1 MTDKATQAAAKRMAQ
16 ETFAKASKTT
26 RTVRQIIEADGLTTD
41 SLVGFHFID
50 DELVL
55 KVVSYAK
62 DWYTSET
69 ADGVQQ
75 KDRANTILDCEFA
88 TENEWKLQAASQDG
102 DDDEEEGRKHSQA
115 EQLRKYRAN
124 YVVSVSAS
132 GSKSLHNGDSAAEAM
147 EYLIL
152 DELYVKAGKILPN
165 ISESELRTKY
175 AHLNKGSQRM
185 NIGNRIRAQYKK
197 GEEGV
202 VLWVEDR
209 LGDK

>member
-1 MTDKATQAAAKRMAQ
+1 MSDSFKTQSGLNPKA
-16 ETFAKASKTT
+16 T
-26 RTVRQIIEADGLTTD
+26 RTVRQVTEADDLTTD

-62 DWYTSET
+62 GWYTSET
-69 ADGVQQ
+69 ADGVKQ

-88 TENEWKLQAASQDG
+88 TENEWKLQAASQD
-102 DDDEEEGRKHSQA
+102 DEDEEGRKHSQA

-124 YVVSVSAS
+124 YVISVSAS

-147 EYLIL
+147 EYLNL
-152 DELYVKAGKILPN
+152 DELYVEAGKILPN
-165 ISESELRTKY
+165 ITESELREKY

-197 GEEGV
+197 GEENV
-202 VLWVEDR
+202 VAWVEDR
-209 LGDK
+209 LSDK